1 MSNQIVSPEGIVNA
15 DLIESTTSSSS
26 YVSASYLSLTVG
38 NTYTFSCFAKK
49 GNNRWIRMG
58 HVSSGST
65 GCWFDLEDGV
75 VGTVNSESATIQD
88 YGNGWYRLTNT
99 FVAISSGGASVAFI
113 APSEADD
120 STNAGAVGQN
130 DYVWGAQIEQL
141 PYATSYIPT
150 AGSTVSRAQ
159 ETCVNAGNVSTFNST
174 EGVLYAEMAA
184 LADDGTFRYVTIN
197 DGTDQNVVAIRF
209 SDTSNQILAFTRI
222 SGSFNAVLSTT
233 SYSTVNFNKIA
244 YRYKSG
250 DFSLFINGTKINS
263 STSTQILPANTI
275 NTLSFNNA
283 TSSQM
288 YGKIKS
294 VYAFNEALTDDEL
307 QQLTGPEYNS
317 FAALA
322 AAYNYTVI

>member
-1 MSNQIVSPEGIVNA
+1 MSNEIISPEGIINA

-26 YVSASYLSLTVG
+26 YVSASYLSLTIG

-113 APSEADD
+113 APSEANN
-120 STNAGAVGQN
+120 STNAGAGGQN

-150 AGSTVSRAQ
+150 AGSTVTRAQ
-159 ETCVNAGNVSTFNST
+159 ETCLGAGNASTFNDS

-184 LADDGTFRYVTIN
+184 LADDGTFRVLSINNGTNDNTIKVGYRTASN
-197 DGTDQNVVAIRF
+197 AIYYEVRSGGVSQAF
-209 SDTSNQILAFTRI
+209 QIYTTADIKQFHKV
-222 SGSFNAVLSTT
+222 AVL
-233 SYSTVNFNKIA
+233 YQQNNFK
-244 YRYKSG
+244 
-250 DFSLFINGTKINS
+250 LFINGVNVLSDTNGITPVGLNNLSFDINS
-263 STSTQILPANTI
+263 VAP
-275 NTLSFNNA
+275 F
-283 TSSQM
+283 
-288 YGKIKS
+288 YGKVKG
-294 VYAFNEALTDDEL
+294 VYVFNEALTDDEL